1 MASHGPLLDTTA
13 PGTYRRGATKLMA
26 PLTAAP
32 TPAPSPA
39 VATYLARERPRVV
52 AGTKRLAVRTMSGGT
67 LREAVDGPVHAEAA
81 SSSAHSV
88 LPATAKMTNLSG
100 RAMGGWTAVGC
111 DVGWC
116 NAGDVVNVRQCHGCG
131 GSRRIC
137 TGRGPPTMSSSSHL
151 KWRSPSPWP
160 PDYTLGR
167 ARQGLTTGVGD

>member
-1 MASHGPLLDTTA
+1 
-13 PGTYRRGATKLMA
+13 MA

-39 VATYLARERPRVV
+39 VATYPARERPRVV
-52 AGTKRLAVRTMSGGT
+52 AGTKRLAARTMSGGT
-67 LREAVDGPVHAEAA
+67 PREAVDGPVHAGGSQVLHVRSHKGGQAGAPEAA
-81 SSSAHSV
+81 SSSAHSA
-88 LPATAKMTNLSG
+88 LAAMAKMTNLSG

-137 TGRGPPTMSSSSHL
+137 TGRGPPTMSSSSRL
-151 KWRSPSPWP
+151 KWRSPSPWL

-167 ARQGLTTGVGD
+167 ARQELTTGVGD